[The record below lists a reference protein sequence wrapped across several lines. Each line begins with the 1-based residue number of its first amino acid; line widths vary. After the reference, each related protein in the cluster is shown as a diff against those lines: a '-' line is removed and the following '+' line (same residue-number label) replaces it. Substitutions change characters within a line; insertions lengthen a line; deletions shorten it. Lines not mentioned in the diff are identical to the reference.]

1 MCFEI
6 NICTTFNYNYIEMN
20 QQVFEQLRNE
30 GLIAD
35 ASFANIKTNQE
46 HPLLSVHWEIK
57 TLLYLGVLLLSGGL
71 GILVYKNIDTIGH
84 QVILLFIALVCGGC
98 YFYCVKN
105 KKAFSIKRVTAP
117 NTLFDYILLLA
128 CCTFIIFIGYLQFQ
142 YQLFGNRYGLASF
155 FPMVVLFFSAYYFDH
170 LGVLSMAIV
179 NLAGWL
185 GITVTPVSVLTA
197 NDFNNS
203 RIIFTGL
210 ALGVL
215 LIAMAWATRERK
227 IKQHFE
233 LSYANFG
240 THILLISCLAAMFHF
255 DSVYLLWFV
264 LLAVLIFYFYNKAMA
279 DKSFYFILVTTLY
292 AYIGFTYVV
301 FDLLDKI
308 GAYNLSILYIGFL
321 YFILS
326 GIGLILFLMSTNKK
340 IKAV

>member
-1 MCFEI
+1 MLTEI
-6 NICTTFNYNYIEMN
+6 NIYTTFNAYCNNMN
-20 QQVFEQLRNE
+20 QKIFQRLHSE

-35 ASFANIKTNQE
+35 DSFAHIKTKQE
-46 HPLLSVHWEIK
+46 HPLLSVYWEIK
-57 TLLYLGVLLLSGGL
+57 TLLYAGVLLLSGGL

-84 QVILLFIALVCGGC
+84 QVILLIIALVCGAC
-98 YFYCVKN
+98 FFYCFKN
-105 KKAFSIKRVTAP
+105 KKAFSINRVMAP

-128 CCTFIIFIGYLQFQ
+128 CCTFIILIGYLQFQ

-170 LGVLSMAIV
+170 LGLLTMAIV
-179 NLAGWL
+179 NFAGWL

-240 THILLISCLAAMFHF
+240 THILLISCLAALFHF